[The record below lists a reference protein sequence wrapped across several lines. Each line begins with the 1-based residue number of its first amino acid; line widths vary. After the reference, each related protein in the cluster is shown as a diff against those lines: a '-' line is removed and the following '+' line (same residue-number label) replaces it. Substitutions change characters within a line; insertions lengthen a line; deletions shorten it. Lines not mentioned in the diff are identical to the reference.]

1 MGEYYGLDLSRPAY
15 TAQEAVQWV
24 YMAYLAAVKEQDGAA
39 MSLGNVSSFLDIY
52 LEYELSQGTIT
63 ETFAQ
68 ELIDQFVIK
77 LRMVRH
83 LRMQSYND
91 IFAGDPT
98 WVTES
103 IGGRFN
109 DGRTKVT
116 KTSFRFLQTLYN
128 LGPSPE
134 PNMTVLW
141 SPELPEGFK
150 AFCAQVSIDTASVQY
165 ENDDLRR
172 EVRQSD
178 DYGIACC
185 VSYQEI

>member
-1 MGEYYGLDLSRPAY
+1 
-15 TAQEAVQWV
+15 
-24 YMAYLAAVKEQDGAA
+24 
-39 MSLGNVSSFLDIY
+39 
-52 LEYELSQGTIT
+52 
-63 ETFAQ
+63 
-68 ELIDQFVIK
+68 
-77 LRMVRH
+77 MVRH

-150 AFCAQVSIDTASVQY
+150 AFCAQVSIDTSSV
-165 ENDDLRR
+165 NKTSGR
-172 EVRQSD
+172 
-178 DYGIACC
+178 I
-185 VSYQEI
+185 QEILC

>member
-1 MGEYYGLDLSRPAY
+1 M
-15 TAQEAVQWV
+15 
-24 YMAYLAAVKEQDGAA
+24 
-39 MSLGNVSSFLDIY
+39 DIY
-52 LEYELSQGTIT
+52 IEYDMAHGLIDEAH
-63 ETFAQ
+63 AQ

-83 LRMQSYND
+83 LRMQAYTD

-128 LGPSPE
+128 LGRSR
-134 PNMTVLW
+134 T
-141 SPELPEGFK
+141 
-150 AFCAQVSIDTASVQY
+150 
-165 ENDDLRR
+165 
-172 EVRQSD
+172 
-178 DYGIACC
+178 
-185 VSYQEI
+185 